1 LDLDGFYWREQL
13 SGRRAFLLNA
23 NRAGEACLATA
34 SEAATEVADDFA
46 QAAGMTAMAVTPG
59 AHVIG
64 ERRPAIFGLARPG
77 LSQKQQT
84 RDNQYV
90 PHGNKNRFFP
100 G

>member
-13 SGRRAFLLNA
+13 SGRRTFLLDA
-23 NRAGEACLATA
+23 NRAAEACLAAA
-34 SEAATEVADDFA
+34 SEAATEIADDFA
-46 QAAGMTAMAVTPG
+46 QPAGMTAMAVTPG

-64 ERRPAIFGLARPG
+64 DRRPAIFGPARLG
-77 LSQKQQT
+77 LGQKQQT
-84 RDNQYV
+84 RDNQNV